1 MADICFRTNAFPTD
15 PEGDLEYCNGMP
27 GSQLAKWVRAALL
40 DKGYACREPMQEDYG
55 WGCWIDA
62 DGCSIWVSVSYVAPA
77 EGQAA
82 GVPEWHVGV
91 DHDFPPWALRQ
102 WLRRRQGRDL
112 VRKIFLIVQEL
123 IVSHPGV
130 IVQEQHESG

>member
-1 MADICFRTNAFPTD
+1 MADICFRTDAFATD

-27 GSQLAKWVRAALL
+27 GSQVAGWVRTALL
-40 DKGYACREPMQEDYG
+40 NKGYACREPIQEDYG
-55 WGCWIDA
+55 WGFWIDA
-62 DGCSIWVSVSYVAPA
+62 DGCSIWVYAGYAAPA
-77 EGQAA
+77 EGELA

-123 IVSHPGV
+123 IVSHRGV